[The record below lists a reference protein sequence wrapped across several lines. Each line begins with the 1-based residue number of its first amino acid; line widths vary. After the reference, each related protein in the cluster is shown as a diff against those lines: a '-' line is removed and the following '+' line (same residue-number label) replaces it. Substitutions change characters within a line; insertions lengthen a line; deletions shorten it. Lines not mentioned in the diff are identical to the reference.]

1 MAENQISIFY
11 DKKVLIIKPS
21 SSFGA
26 TVAPY
31 WIGKTGTLLKWAS
44 ANFYIVECE
53 GTQLLLK
60 DDEFEI
66 IKEKT

>member
-1 MAENQISIFY
+1 MMAENQ
-11 DKKVLIIKPS
+11 KVLIIKPS

-31 WIGKTGTLLKWAS
+31 WIGKTGTLLKWET
-44 ANFYIVECE
+44 ANFYTVECE
-53 GTQLLLK
+53 GTKLLLK

-66 IKEKT
+66 ISEET